1 MKVYLRR
8 DKTQRGHGNFFY
20 GDYGEIP
27 IGLSYTTIDK
37 NNVSTSKDTEHYHKE
52 GYEFYFTI
60 RGEGIIEVEG
70 KEAVLDNKHLVMV
83 EPGEKHYVKKVLKI
97 PFSVLTV
104 CTTKEKDDKVVL
116 DNGGQKQF

>member
-1 MKVYLRR
+1 MKVYLRQ
-8 DKTQRGHGNFFY
+8 DKTQRGPGNFFY

-37 NNVSTSKDTEHYHKE
+37 NNLSRSKDTEHYHKE
-52 GYEFYFTI
+52 GYEFYYTI
-60 RGEGIIEVEG
+60 KGKGIIEIEG

-83 EPGEKHYVKKVLKI
+83 EPGEKHYVKKVLKM

-104 CTTKEKDDKVVL
+104 CTTKEKEDKVVL
-116 DNGGQKQF
+116 DSGGKN